1 MHSKHAREFI
11 MPIKLASLALIV
23 AFAAAAVA
31 AWATSPILTT
41 QAKATFGATQD
52 MSPHELQQR
61 IDIKS
66 LPVQETGDLI

>member
-1 MHSKHAREFI
+1 MHSKHARGFI
-11 MPIKLASLALIV
+11 MPIKLASLGLII

-31 AWATSPILTT
+31 AWATSPALTT
-41 QAKATFGATQD
+41 QAKAILGAAQD
-52 MSPHELQQR
+52 MSPHELQRR